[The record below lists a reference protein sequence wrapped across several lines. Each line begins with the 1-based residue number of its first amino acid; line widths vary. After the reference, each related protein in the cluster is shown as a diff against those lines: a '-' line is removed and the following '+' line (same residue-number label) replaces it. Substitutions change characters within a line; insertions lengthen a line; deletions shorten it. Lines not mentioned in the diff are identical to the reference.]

1 MTSVVERAERSLTLS
16 RVFTSLG
23 PLLALLA
30 VTALFAVLEVLWS
43 DRPPVF
49 LTADNFRLVVVNS
62 ATIGICA
69 LGMTVV
75 IISGGIDL
83 SVGTG
88 LALCATV
95 LACALVRDMPPAL
108 AVGLTLAVG
117 CLLGAVNGVAI
128 SGLRVAPFIVTLG
141 TMTVFL
147 GVAKMLAQQVAG
159 ADTVRPKTIDAG
171 RPDYVQNQVP
181 EWLKTFTSTRER
193 ALWPD
198 ANWFPPAVRPAVEWV
213 RFPSG
218 IWLGVGLALLLAA
231 LLRFTVFGR
240 YVFALGSNEAT
251 ARLCGINVPAVRIAV
266 YVLLGCFVGLA
277 GVYQFSRLMSGNPT
291 SGLGQELRVIAAV
304 VIGGGSLS
312 GGRGSILGTLAGAA
326 LMSVIASGC
335 TQLGVSNALQD
346 VVLGVIIV
354 AAVTLDQFRQRRFA
368 DV

>member
-1 MTSVVERAERSLTLS
+1 MNSKGGSSAAFLRGL
-16 RVFTSLG
+16 TSLG

-30 VTALFAVLEVLWS
+30 VVVLFAVLEVILS

-69 LGMTVV
+69 LGMTLV

-95 LACALVRDMPPAL
+95 LACALLRNMSPTL
-108 AVGLTLAVG
+108 AVLLTLGVG
-117 CLLGAVNGVAI
+117 CLLGALNGIAI
-128 SGLRVAPFIVTLG
+128 STLRVAPFIVTLG

-147 GVAKMLAQQVAG
+147 GGGKMLSQRVAG
-159 ADTVRPKTIDAG
+159 ADTVRPKTIDVG
-171 RPDYVQNQVP
+171 RPDYAQNQVP
-181 EWLKTFTSTRER
+181 EWLKTFTSTREK
-193 ALWPD
+193 ALWPHAD
-198 ANWFPPAVRPAVEWV
+198 WFPAPLQPLVAWV
-213 RFPSG
+213 RFPLG
-218 IWLGVGLALLLAA
+218 IWLGLLLSLLLAG
-231 LLRFTVFGR
+231 LLRYTVLGR
-240 YVFALGSNEAT
+240 YLFALGSNEAT
-251 ARLCGINVPAVRIAV
+251 ARLCGINVPLVRVTV
-266 YVLLGCFVGLA
+266 YILLGFFVGLA

-326 LMSVIASGC
+326 MMSVIASGC

-354 AAVTLDQFRQRRFA
+354 AAVTLDQIRQRRFA
-368 DV
+368 EL